1 MKLMKKHI
9 RINNVYYSHIFN
21 KNRGLQPRFTVLG
34 GGGSTFSFV
43 LGIFHVERKGTLSIS
58 PTIGQASVLSSVDG
72 LPTFYGASNQCR
84 VVKIPWI

>member
-1 MKLMKKHI
+1 MYIILTYLTKI
-9 RINNVYYSHIFN
+9 EGCNQGSQFS
-21 KNRGLQPRFTVLG
+21 

-43 LGIFHVERKGTLSIS
+43 LGMFHVERKGTLSIS